1 MSHAPGPAPV
11 NPLPPVVVAL
21 FLLIVAVE
29 VAFSLGA
36 RGLAGGPGAVGWRA
50 AAIETYGFNA
60 AILDWMRVTGR
71 WPLEHLQRFVT
82 YPFVHASFTHA
93 LFAAIM
99 LLALGKMVG
108 EVFGAV
114 ATLAVFAVSSVV
126 GAAVF
131 GLLLGGSQWLLGAFP
146 GVYGLIGA
154 FTWLL
159 WMRLGQMGAQ
169 QIRAFTLIGV
179 LLGIQLIFGLLF
191 GPYNDWIADLAGFG
205 TGFLMSFV
213 VSPGGW
219 ARLRARMRRD

>member
-60 AILDWMRVTGR
+60 AILDWMRVTGQ

-114 ATLAVFAVSSVV
+114 ATLGVFAVSSVV

-205 TGFLMSFV
+205 AGFLMSFF

-219 ARLRARMRRD
+219 TRLRARMRRD

>member
-50 AAIETYGFNA
+50 AAIETYGVNA
-60 AILDWMRVTGR
+60 AILDWMRATGR
-71 WPLEHLQRFVT
+71 WPLEHVQRFVT

-114 ATLAVFAVSSVV
+114 AMLAVFVVSSVV
-126 GAAVF
+126 GAAAF
-131 GLLLGGSQWLLGAFP
+131 GLLLGGSQWLIGAFP
-146 GVYGLIGA
+146 GVYGMIGA

-179 LLGIQLIFGLLF
+179 LLGIQLIFGLLL
-191 GPYNDWIADLAGFG
+191 GPYNDWIADIAGFA
-205 TGFLMSFV
+205 TGFLMSFF

-219 ARLRARMRRD
+219 ARLRAWMRRD

>member
-60 AILDWMRVTGR
+60 AILDWMRVTGQ

-114 ATLAVFAVSSVV
+114 ATLGVFAVSSVV

-179 LLGIQLIFGLLF
+179 LLGIQLISGLLF

-205 TGFLMSFV
+205 AGFLMSFF

-219 ARLRARMRRD
+219 TRLRARMRRD

>member
-21 FLLIVAVE
+21 FLLIIVVE
-29 VAFSLGA
+29 AAFSLGA

-60 AILDWMRVTGR
+60 AILDWMLSTWR
-71 WPLEHLQRFVT
+71 WPREHVQRFVT

-114 ATLAVFAVSSVV
+114 ATLGVFVISSVV
-126 GAAVF
+126 GALVF
-131 GLLLGGSQWLLGAFP
+131 GLFLGGPQWLLGAFP

-159 WMRLGQMGAQ
+159 WMRLGQMGEQ

-191 GPYNDWIADLAGFG
+191 GPYNDWIADIAGFAA
-205 TGFLMSFV
+205 GFLMSFF

>member
-60 AILDWMRVTGR
+60 AILDWMRVTGQ

-114 ATLAVFAVSSVV
+114 ATLGVFAVSSVV

-169 QIRAFTLIGV
+169 QIRAFSLIGV

-205 TGFLMSFV
+205 AGFLMSFF

-219 ARLRARMRRD
+219 TRLRARMRRD

>member
-60 AILDWMRVTGR
+60 AILDWMRVTGQ

-114 ATLAVFAVSSVV
+114 ATLGVFAVSSVV

-179 LLGIQLIFGLLF
+179 LLG
-191 GPYNDWIADLAGFG
+191 
-205 TGFLMSFV
+205 
-213 VSPGGW
+213 
-219 ARLRARMRRD
+219 